1 MKTSTIPLFTI
12 PLVMLWTAAA
22 SAAGLAHYGAR
33 EHVRILGDQPI
44 EVTAL
49 LDVKAR
55 HSVLKVTSLK
65 YVLHDNGPWVRFG
78 VDSGD
83 VVTLQQV
90 RLDQPI
96 LHDHVVHIRGGGV
109 RHEPVV
115 ALNIC
120 VGNQRLSVPFTL
132 KIRQNY
138 TPPMVLG
145 AAQIAQLGTV
155 DADAKF
161 LHEPGC
167 SNNNSAPATSHTQ

>member
-1 MKTSTIPLFTI
+1 
-12 PLVMLWTAAA
+12 V
-22 SAAGLAHYGAR
+22 AR
-33 EHVRILGDQPI
+33 EHVRILDDQPI

-96 LHDHVVHIRGGGV
+96 LHNHEVHMRGGSV

-115 ALNIC
+115 ALDIC

-138 TPPMVLG
+138 TPPMILS
-145 AAQIAQLGTV
+145 AAQITKLGTV

-161 LHEPGC
+161 LREPNC
-167 SNNNSAPATSHTQ
+167 STDEPAPATSH